1 MLMYPVVLAIWIFS
15 FFAGFFFP
23 PFWILTLIPPV
34 VGYAKWRYATGGLR
48 QWRRTLLSSEE
59 NHKARKRQLPRG
71 WHPHP
76 RERRHVLRWWD
87 GSEWTLYR
95 FDIAQ
100 YRYLPPAK
108 W

>member
-1 MLMYPVVLAIWIFS
+1 MLMYPVVMAGWIVS
-15 FFAGFFFP
+15 FVAGFFFL

-34 VGYAKWRYATGGLR
+34 VGYAKWRYATGGFR
-48 QWRRTLLSSEE
+48 QWRRGLIRDRE
-59 NHKARKRQLPRG
+59 NDKTYSRGLPAG
-71 WHPHP
+71 WYAHP
-76 RERRHVLRWWD
+76 REPHHVLRWWN
-87 GSEWTLYR
+87 GGMWTLYR